1 MNERTT
7 KKVPY
12 KIHPNKKYLNTKLS
26 FKKENIT
33 SILLLLIRT
42 VAFIV
47 QVQSINKRSF
57 RHCRLI
63 ILRFEDGKIEDK
75 NNELWIYKF

>member
-1 MNERTT
+1 MRLNTFIGSRLIFKLILKELTQKVRQFSMNERTT

-12 KIHPNKKYLNTKLS
+12 QIYPNKKYLNTKLS

-47 QVQSINKRSF
+47 QVQSINK
-57 RHCRLI
+57 
-63 ILRFEDGKIEDK
+63 
-75 NNELWIYKF
+75 